1 MVGSVI
7 AQPPSLAGLL
17 TVGGVQYPDVA
28 GPLAGGARAL
38 AWTHLAAPACWT
50 DASQASGHSTAAAE
64 PGFAQPSG
72 LADADALAS
81 ADNAAASWP
90 GRVRCR

>member
-38 AWTHLAAPACWT
+38 AGTHLAAPACWAE
-50 DASQASGHSTAAAE
+50 ASQASGDRTAAA
-64 PGFAQPSG
+64 G
-72 LADADALAS
+72 LGLRS
-81 ADNAAASWP
+81 HQVWRMPMPWPVLTTPRFP
-90 GRVRCR
+90 GRGA

>member
-28 GPLAGGARAL
+28 GPLAGGARAF

-50 DASQASGHSTAAAE
+50 DASQASGHRTAAAK

-72 LADADALAS
+72 VADADALVS